1 MLRMG
6 CFHFGSRQISA
17 AGHTGS
23 YSAAIHS
30 RSPVLNWLL
39 FCCRC
44 CAAAG
49 AQPGLRTNSSTRR
62 CGVFRSE
69 SQPRA
74 LSPPIKQGCL
84 FFFFYF
90 KRTNKQIKHL
100 CVKCLSCDETRSGYA
115 SGSKSPAESRVRQDP
130 PETDKRGQG
139 NNRKKKQKYNT
150 SPRVFVHVSAFQ
162 PAAGGF

>member
-6 CFHFGSRQISA
+6 RFHLGTRQISA

-30 RSPVLNWLL
+30 LSPVLNWLL

-62 CGVFRSE
+62 CGVFTSE

-74 LSPPIKQGCL
+74 LSPPIKQSCL

-100 CVKCLSCDETRSGYA
+100 CIKCLSCDETRSGYA
-115 SGSKSPAESRVRQDP
+115 SGSKSPAESQVRQDP

-139 NNRKKKQKYNT
+139 NNRKKTKNT
-150 SPRVFVHVSAFQ
+150 TRA
-162 PAAGGF
+162 